1 MNECR
6 TGAVAPTG
14 ESAPS
19 TPESLARIALGSE
32 LNSQLTHAC
41 MVRLSARAVGHRR
54 FTSSLSCLAL
64 GFVPFKGPFFG
75 HSLMFI
81 GSVLL
86 VMLMARAF
94 ASAAATL
101 ASCAATPATFPS
113 VAIFLQCLREMLR

>member
-6 TGAVAPTG
+6 TVAVAPAG

-19 TPESLARIALGSE
+19 TPETLARIALGSE

-75 HSLMFI
+75 HDLR
-81 GSVLL
+81 LL
-86 VMLMARAF
+86 AAF
-94 ASAAATL
+94 
-101 ASCAATPATFPS
+101 CW
-113 VAIFLQCLREMLR
+113 